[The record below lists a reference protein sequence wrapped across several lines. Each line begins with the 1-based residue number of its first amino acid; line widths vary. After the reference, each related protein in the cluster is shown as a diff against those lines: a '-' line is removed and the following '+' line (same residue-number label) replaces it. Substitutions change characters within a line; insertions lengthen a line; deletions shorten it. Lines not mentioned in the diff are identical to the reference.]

1 MAGSIH
7 VLFIFFVQNLTL
19 AIFRTFG
26 YIKSADI
33 RIKNLTLPI
42 DRACHFTSKV
52 TGRVFYH
59 FAFEKSYDRKTEIL
73 MGFCRIIPS
82 PGQEH
87 FSRRKIEKI
96 FFAFLDISTLGKLK
110 SLLDPM
116 SNLNISGV
124 MAKNRKPDIRNPPY
138 LGSKSIL

>member
-1 MAGSIH
+1 M
-7 VLFIFFVQNLTL
+7 QNLTL

-87 FSRRKIEKI
+87 FSRRKNRKN
-96 FFAFLDISTLGKLK
+96 FFC
-110 SLLDPM
+110 
-116 SNLNISGV
+116 ISGYIDPGE
-124 MAKNRKPDIRNPPY
+124 AKKP
-138 LGSKSIL
+138 LGPHVKSQYFGGYGQKSKTGYTKSAISRLKIDFVNYRCDSPER